1 MSLPSAPATSPEFG
15 ARVSQGLSGGV
26 LVHKVRPIYPPQAL
40 ALHLRGSVLLQAI
53 ITENGEVR
61 DLKVKGGHPLLVPAA
76 MEAVSQWR
84 YRPFLLNGKPIQHGV
99 DIFVDFKMPE

>member
-1 MSLPSAPATSPEFG
+1 
-15 ARVSQGLSGGV
+15 
-26 LVHKVRPIYPPQAL
+26 
-40 ALHLRGSVLLQAI
+40 VLLQAI